1 VNLEVRQQ
9 RSKEREALRGERE
22 VLGCDCLQ
30 ACRLHGARKEHELAR
45 AIVEGADQVEQALR
59 NKTQAGSANVNACT
73 S

>member
-1 VNLEVRQQ
+1 
-9 RSKEREALRGERE
+9 